1 MRESDRK
8 RTPNLEHVVDH
19 VNSFD
24 MSMIAARRMGAE
36 EGTPLL
42 IASAV
47 GANLEVWTRTLL
59 DIARARPI
67 VTWDLRGLGDS
78 GIARSQRVDA
88 SAHAEDGVA
97 VIDYY
102 EVERFHLAGW
112 STGARIAL
120 EIAHRYPERVASL
133 TLVCGGYGY
142 SVTSGLRHLEIAS
155 MLPLA
160 SGVAKHFAGYLGGAF
175 RGLMGRA
182 ELAGLIRQSGMVGPT
197 ADTAALVD
205 MVRSM
210 GDSDTR
216 TLLETY
222 EAVAGRAAPEL
233 LGQIEPSTL
242 LVAGERD
249 PFTPRRIM
257 KVMEERIPSAS
268 LTVYDK
274 ATHYLPIEFPA
285 RLASEMDSFMTEND
299 KAGRFA

>member
-1 MRESDRK
+1 MGD
-8 RTPNLEHVVDH
+8 PNLDHKVDH
-19 VNSFD
+19 INSFD
-24 MSMIAARRMGAE
+24 LSLIAARRMGAE

-47 GANLEVWTRTLL
+47 GANLAVWRRTLL
-59 DIARARPI
+59 DLARARPV

-78 GIARSQRVDA
+78 SEARSQRVDA

-97 VIDYY
+97 VADSY
-102 EVERFHLAGW
+102 EFDRFHLAAW
-112 STGARIAL
+112 STGTRIAL

-142 SVTSGLRHLEIAS
+142 SVSSGLRHLELAS
-155 MLPLA
+155 ALPLV
-160 SGVAKHFAGYLGGAF
+160 SGVAKHFAGYLGAAF
-175 RGLMGRA
+175 RGLAGRA
-182 ELAGLIRQSGMVGPT
+182 ELAGLIRQSGLVGPT

-210 GDSDTR
+210 GDLDTH
-216 TLLETY
+216 TLLGTY
-222 EAVAGRAAPEL
+222 EAVAGDAAPEL

-257 KVMEERIPSAS
+257 EVMEERIPGAS
-268 LTVYDK
+268 LTVYDR
-274 ATHYLPIEFPA
+274 ATHFLPIEFPA
-285 RLASEMDSFMTEND
+285 RLAAEMAGFMNAN
-299 KAGRFA
+299 AGTGFD

>member
-1 MRESDRK
+1 MGAA
-8 RTPNLEHVVDH
+8 NLEHEVDH
-19 VNSFD
+19 VSSFD
-24 MSMIAARRMGAE
+24 LSLIAARRMGAD

-47 GANLEVWTRTLL
+47 GANLAVWRRTLL
-59 DIARARPI
+59 DLARARPI
-67 VTWDLRGLGDS
+67 VTWDLRGLGES
-78 GIARSQRVDA
+78 GSARSQRVDA
-88 SAHAEDGVA
+88 SAHAEDGIAVA
-97 VIDYY
+97 DSY
-102 EVERFHLAGW
+102 EFERFHLAGW

-142 SVTSGLRHLEIAS
+142 SITSGMRHLEVAS
-155 MLPLA
+155 ALPLL
-160 SGVAKHFAGYLGGAF
+160 SGVGKHFASYLGAGF
-175 RGLMGRA
+175 RGLTGRA

-197 ADTAALVD
+197 ADTSALVD

-222 EAVAGRAAPEL
+222 EAVAGDAAPEL

-249 PFTPRRIM
+249 PFTPRRVM
-257 KVMEERIPSAS
+257 RVMEEQIPGAM
-268 LTVYDK
+268 LTIYERS
-274 ATHYLPIEFPA
+274 THYLPIEFPA
-285 RLASEMDSFMTEND
+285 RLAAEMDSFMSAN
-299 KAGRFA
+299 AGAGFD

>member
-1 MRESDRK
+1 MGGA
-8 RTPNLEHVVDH
+8 NLEHEVDH

-24 MSMIAARRMGAE
+24 LSLIAARRMGAD

-47 GANLEVWTRTLL
+47 GANLAVWKRTLL
-59 DIARARPI
+59 NLARARPI

-78 GIARSQRVDA
+78 GSARSQRVDA

-97 VIDYY
+97 VADSYGF
-102 EVERFHLAGW
+102 ERFHLAGW

-120 EIAHRYPERVASL
+120 EIAHRYPEKVASL

-142 SVTSGLRHLEIAS
+142 SITSGLRHLEVAS
-155 MLPLA
+155 ALPML
-160 SGVAKHFAGYLGGAF
+160 SGVGKHFASYLGAAF
-175 RGLMGRA
+175 RGLTGRA

-197 ADTAALVD
+197 ADTSALVD

-222 EAVAGRAAPEL
+222 EAVAGDSAPEL

-242 LVAGERD
+242 LIAGERD
-249 PFTPRRIM
+249 PFTPRRVM
-257 KVMEERIPSAS
+257 QVMEERIPGAT
-268 LTVYDK
+268 LTIYER

-285 RLASEMDSFMTEND
+285 RLAVEMDSFMSAN
-299 KAGRFA
+299 AGAGFD

>member
-1 MRESDRK
+1 VHEPEHMGD
-8 RTPNLEHVVDH
+8 PNLEHEVEYI
-19 VNSFD
+19 NSFD
-24 MSMIAARRMGAE
+24 LSLIAARRMGAT

-47 GANLEVWTRTLL
+47 GANLAVWRRTLL
-59 DIARARPI
+59 DLARARPV

-78 GIARSQRVDA
+78 GEARSQRVDA

-97 VIDYY
+97 VADAY
-102 EVERFHLAGW
+102 EFERFHLAAW
-112 STGARIAL
+112 STGTRIAL

-142 SVTSGLRHLEIAS
+142 SVSSGLRHLELAS
-155 MLPLA
+155 ALPLL
-160 SGVAKHFAGYLGGAF
+160 SGVAKHFAGYLGAAF
-175 RGLMGRA
+175 RGLTGRA
-182 ELAGLIRQSGMVGPT
+182 ELAGLIRQSGLVGPT

-210 GDSDTR
+210 GDSDTH

-222 EAVAGRAAPEL
+222 EAIAGDAAPEL

-257 KVMEERIPSAS
+257 EVMEERIPGAS
-268 LTVYDK
+268 LTVYDR

-285 RLASEMDSFMTEND
+285 RLAAEMAGFMTAH
-299 KAGRFA
+299 AGAGFD

>member
-1 MRESDRK
+1 VREPERK
-8 RTPNLEHVVDH
+8 GTPNLEHVVNH

-24 MSMIAARRMGAE
+24 LSMIAARRMGAE
-36 EGTPLL
+36 KGTPLL

-47 GANLEVWTRTLL
+47 GANLEVWSRTLL
-59 DIARARPI
+59 DLARVRPI

-97 VIDYY
+97 VVDHY
-102 EVERFHLAGW
+102 EVDRFHLAGW

-120 EIAHRYPERVASL
+120 EIAHRYPERIASL

-142 SVTSGLRHLEIAS
+142 SVTSGLRHLEVAS
-155 MLPLA
+155 MLPLVT
-160 SGVAKHFAGYLGGAF
+160 GVAKHFAGYLGGAF

-222 EAVAGRAAPEL
+222 EAVAGNAAPEL

-285 RLASEMDSFMTEND
+285 RLASEMAAFMTEND
-299 KAGRFA
+299 EAGRFA

>member
-1 MRESDRK
+1 MGAA
-8 RTPNLEHVVDH
+8 NLEHEVDH

-24 MSMIAARRMGAE
+24 LSLIAARRMGAD

-47 GANLEVWTRTLL
+47 GANLAVWKRTLL
-59 DIARARPI
+59 NLARARPI

-78 GIARSQRVDA
+78 GSARSQRVDA

-97 VIDYY
+97 VADSYGF
-102 EVERFHLAGW
+102 ERFHLAGW

-120 EIAHRYPERVASL
+120 EIAHRYPEKVASL

-142 SVTSGLRHLEIAS
+142 SITSGLRHLEVAS
-155 MLPLA
+155 ALPML
-160 SGVAKHFAGYLGGAF
+160 SGVGKHFASYLGAAF
-175 RGLMGRA
+175 RGLTGRA

-197 ADTAALVD
+197 ADTSALVD

-222 EAVAGRAAPEL
+222 EAVAGDSAPEL

-242 LVAGERD
+242 LIAGERD
-249 PFTPRRIM
+249 PFTPRRVM
-257 KVMEERIPSAS
+257 QVMEERIPGAT
-268 LTVYDK
+268 LTIYER

-285 RLASEMDSFMTEND
+285 RLAVEMDSFMSAN
-299 KAGRFA
+299 AGAGFD

>member
-1 MRESDRK
+1 VQEPEHTRGA
-8 RTPNLEHVVDH
+8 NLEHEVDH

-24 MSMIAARRMGAE
+24 LSLIAARRMGAD

-42 IASAV
+42 ISSAV
-47 GANLEVWTRTLL
+47 GANLAVWRRTLL
-59 DIARARPI
+59 DLARVRPV
-67 VTWDLRGLGDS
+67 VTWDLRGLGES
-78 GIARSQRVDA
+78 GPARSQRVDA

-97 VIDYY
+97 IVDSYEID
-102 EVERFHLAGW
+102 RFHLAGW
-112 STGARIAL
+112 STGVRIAL

-142 SVTSGLRHLEIAS
+142 SITGGLRHLEPVS

-160 SGVAKHFAGYLGGAF
+160 SGMAKHFAGYLGPVL

-182 ELAGLIRQSGMVGPT
+182 ELAGVIRQSGMVGPT
-197 ADTAALVD
+197 ADTSALVD

-210 GDSDTR
+210 ADSDTR

-222 EAVAGRAAPEL
+222 EAVAGDAAPEL

-257 KVMEERIPSAS
+257 EVMEERIPGAS
-268 LTVYDK
+268 LTVYER

-285 RLASEMDSFMTEND
+285 RLALDMARFMND
-299 KAGRFA
+299 NAGTGFD

>member
-1 MRESDRK
+1 MREPEHK
-8 RTPNLEHVVDH
+8 GAANLEHEVDH

-24 MSMIAARRMGAE
+24 LSLIAARRMGAE

-59 DIARARPI
+59 DLVRARPI

-78 GIARSQRVDA
+78 GIPRSQRVDA

-97 VIDYY
+97 VVDFY
-102 EVERFHLAGW
+102 EVDRFHLAGW

-120 EIAHRYPERVASL
+120 EIAHRYPERTASL

-142 SVTSGLRHLEIAS
+142 SMTSGLRHLEIAS
-155 MLPLA
+155 LLPLA
-160 SGVAKHFAGYLGGAF
+160 SGVAKHFADYLGAAF

-210 GDSDTR
+210 GNSDTR

-222 EAVAGRAAPEL
+222 EAVAGNAAPEL
-233 LGQIEPSTL
+233 LGQIEPPTL

-257 KVMEERIPSAS
+257 KVMEERIPSAA

-285 RLASEMDSFMTEND
+285 RLALEMGGFMSTNAE
-299 KAGRFA
+299 AGGLA

>member
-1 MRESDRK
+1 VQEPEHMGAA
-8 RTPNLEHVVDH
+8 NLEHEVDH

-24 MSMIAARRMGAE
+24 LSLLAARRMGAD

-47 GANLEVWTRTLL
+47 GANLAVWRRTLL
-59 DIARARPI
+59 DLAQAHPI

-78 GIARSQRVDA
+78 GPARSLRVDA

-97 VIDYY
+97 VADSYGF
-102 EVERFHLAGW
+102 ERFHLAGW

-120 EIAHRYPERVASL
+120 EIAHRYPEKVASL

-142 SVTSGLRHLEIAS
+142 SITSGLRHLEVAS
-155 MLPLA
+155 ALPML
-160 SGVAKHFAGYLGGAF
+160 SGVGKHFASYLGAAF
-175 RGLMGRA
+175 RGLTGRA

-197 ADTAALVD
+197 ADTSALVD

-222 EAVAGRAAPEL
+222 EAVAGDSAPEL

-249 PFTPRRIM
+249 PFTPRRVM
-257 KVMEERIPSAS
+257 QVMEERIPGAT
-268 LTVYDK
+268 LTIYER

-285 RLASEMDSFMTEND
+285 RLAVEMDSFMSAN
-299 KAGRFA
+299 AGAGFD

>member
-1 MRESDRK
+1 MGAA
-8 RTPNLEHVVDH
+8 NLEHEVDH

-24 MSMIAARRMGAE
+24 LSLIAARRMGAD

-47 GANLEVWTRTLL
+47 GANLAVWKRTLL
-59 DIARARPI
+59 NLARARPI

-78 GIARSQRVDA
+78 GSARSQRVDA

-97 VIDYY
+97 VADSYGF
-102 EVERFHLAGW
+102 ERFHLAGW

-120 EIAHRYPERVASL
+120 EIAHRYPEKVASL

-142 SVTSGLRHLEIAS
+142 SITSGLRHLEVAS
-155 MLPLA
+155 ALPML
-160 SGVAKHFAGYLGGAF
+160 SGVGKHFASYLGAAF
-175 RGLMGRA
+175 RGLTGRA

-197 ADTAALVD
+197 ADTSALVD

-222 EAVAGRAAPEL
+222 EAVAGDSAPEL

-249 PFTPRRIM
+249 PFTPRRVM
-257 KVMEERIPSAS
+257 QVMEERIPGAT
-268 LTVYDK
+268 LTIYER

-285 RLASEMDSFMTEND
+285 RLAVEMDSFMSAN
-299 KAGRFA
+299 AGAGFD

>member
-1 MRESDRK
+1 VREPEHK
-8 RTPNLEHVVDH
+8 GAANLEHEVGH

-24 MSMIAARRMGAE
+24 LSLIAARRMGAE

-59 DIARARPI
+59 DLVRARPI

-78 GIARSQRVDA
+78 GIPCSQRVDA

-97 VIDYY
+97 VVDFY
-102 EVERFHLAGW
+102 EVDRFHLAGW

-120 EIAHRYPERVASL
+120 EIAHRYPERTASL

-142 SVTSGLRHLEIAS
+142 SMTSGLRHLEIAS
-155 MLPLA
+155 LLPLA
-160 SGVAKHFAGYLGGAF
+160 SGVAKHFADYLGAAF

-210 GDSDTR
+210 GNSDTR

-222 EAVAGRAAPEL
+222 EAVAGNAAPEL
-233 LGQIEPSTL
+233 LGQIEPPTL

-257 KVMEERIPSAS
+257 KVMEERIPSAA

-285 RLASEMDSFMTEND
+285 RLALEMGGFMSANAE
-299 KAGRFA
+299 AGGLA